1 MVVSV
6 SVTGKVAVVTID
18 NPPVN
23 ATSQAVRQGLFDALA
38 VTETDDRVMAV
49 ILACAGKTF
58 VAGADVTEFGKP
70 PKIPTPVWINPP
82 KQTEETHV

>member
-1 MVVSV
+1 M
-6 SVTGKVAVVTID
+6 
-18 NPPVN
+18 
-23 ATSQAVRQGLFDALA
+23 RQGLFDALA
-38 VTETDDRVMAV
+38 VTETDDSVMAV